1 MEDNQMKPTTL
12 RMFSLAGVFVTISA
26 GAWAQDKAD
35 LGKKEY
41 EGHCAI
47 CHGTDGKGGGPYKE
61 VLKIAPADLTALA
74 KKNNGVF
81 PADRIYRVIDGREA
95 IESHGQREMPIWGME
110 FSNRAPE
117 YRIGDPNDPSEEAYL
132 RNRILSVIDHLLL
145 IQQK

>member
-1 MEDNQMKPTTL
+1 MKPATL

-35 LGKKEY
+35 LGKKRY
-41 EGHCAI
+41 EAHCAI
-47 CHGTDGKGGGPYKE
+47 CHGTDGKGGGSYKE
-61 VLKIAPADLTALA
+61 VLKVAPTDLTALA

-81 PADRIYRVIDGREA
+81 PADRIYKVIDGREP

-117 YRIGDPNDPSEEAYL
+117 YRIGDPNDPSEEADL
-132 RNRILSVIDHLLL
+132 RNRILSVIDYLLL

>member
-1 MEDNQMKPTTL
+1 
-12 RMFSLAGVFVTISA
+12 MFSLAGVLVSISA

-41 EGHCAI
+41 EAHCAI
-47 CHGTDGKGGGPYKE
+47 CHGTDGKGGGSYKE
-61 VLKIAPADLTALA
+61 VLKVAPADLTALA

-81 PADRIYRVIDGREA
+81 PADRIYKVIDGREA
-95 IESHGQREMPIWGME
+95 IESHGQSEMPIWGMD

-117 YRIGDPNDPSEEAYL
+117 YRIGDPNAPSEVANV
-132 RNRILSVIDHLLL
+132 RNRILSVIDYLLL